1 MATLINVINVF
12 NSFPIIWEMTRGGPG
27 YETSTSTI
35 YMVDL
40 KQGDVGQSAAMS
52 VINFLLVIVIVL
64 VYLSTTRW
72 KEQVDQ

>member
-1 MATLINVINVF
+1 
-12 NSFPIIWEMTRGGPG
+12 MTRGGPG
-27 YETSTSTI
+27 YQTATSTI
-35 YMVDL
+35 YMIEL
-40 KQGDVGQSAAMS
+40 KQGDVGQSASMS

>member
-1 MATLINVINVF
+1 
-12 NSFPIIWEMTRGGPG
+12 
-27 YETSTSTI
+27 
-35 YMVDL
+35 MVDL

-52 VINFLLVIVIVL
+52 VINFMLVIVIVL

>member
-1 MATLINVINVF
+1 
-12 NSFPIIWEMTRGGPG
+12 MTRGGPG

-40 KQGDVGQSAAMS
+40 KQGDVGVSASMS

-72 KEQVDQ
+72 KEQVNQ